1 MKAVGSFLVRLTSF
15 FRKEVIEVLRQ
26 PKLVLTLI
34 LGPFLILL
42 LFGLGYTDRQD
53 PVKTVIVAGPDNEL
67 AQEMVS
73 QMDQVS
79 NLIEY
84 ETTTDS
90 RDEMIRYLKRDQADL
105 GIIIPE
111 NAMDTIQSDEQVELE
126 FYQNQIDPNQ
136 SAYLN
141 YVSSQ
146 LTQTINQQTLLTL
159 SRESD
164 LQSVTNISPEVM
176 TEPFNYRYYSVTGI
190 QIEPTDFLTP
200 GVLVLLLQHM
210 MTTLAALSIVREQR
224 AGTME
229 LYRVSPLQSGE
240 ILFSK
245 YVTYMFLG
253 VLIAMALSAAT
264 YFGLGFPMHG
274 NWLDVLYVYLGVL
287 FTSIGVGFVISLVSK
302 TDTEAVQ
309 LAMIALLFSVFFSG
323 FFIDLRY
330 LTPPI
335 RYISYAIPAAYGK
348 NMLQNI
354 MLRGTVIDWNNLI
367 TLIGI
372 GIGLFLLS
380 MILLHQRMKRS

>member
-111 NAMDTIQSDEQVELE
+111 NAMETIQSDEQVELE

-146 LTQTINQQTLLTL
+146 LTQIINQQTLLTL

-176 TEPFNYRYYSVTGI
+176 TEPS
-190 QIEPTDFLTP
+190 
-200 GVLVLLLQHM
+200 
-210 MTTLAALSIVREQR
+210 
-224 AGTME
+224 
-229 LYRVSPLQSGE
+229 
-240 ILFSK
+240 
-245 YVTYMFLG
+245 
-253 VLIAMALSAAT
+253 
-264 YFGLGFPMHG
+264 
-274 NWLDVLYVYLGVL
+274 
-287 FTSIGVGFVISLVSK
+287 
-302 TDTEAVQ
+302 
-309 LAMIALLFSVFFSG
+309 
-323 FFIDLRY
+323 
-330 LTPPI
+330 
-335 RYISYAIPAAYGK
+335 
-348 NMLQNI
+348 
-354 MLRGTVIDWNNLI
+354 
-367 TLIGI
+367 
-372 GIGLFLLS
+372 
-380 MILLHQRMKRS
+380 